1 MLKKRLTLNDKK
13 INLFL
18 NYILA
23 WQTPV
28 RVASHRQTDQQ
39 KYYCTESLVSV
50 VQLSPAVSHVSLE
63 NALSNKLNNIKEPLL
78 KNVTF

>member
-1 MLKKRLTLNDKK
+1 MTKKKKKLEKTLN
-13 INLFL
+13 
-18 NYILA
+18 ILA